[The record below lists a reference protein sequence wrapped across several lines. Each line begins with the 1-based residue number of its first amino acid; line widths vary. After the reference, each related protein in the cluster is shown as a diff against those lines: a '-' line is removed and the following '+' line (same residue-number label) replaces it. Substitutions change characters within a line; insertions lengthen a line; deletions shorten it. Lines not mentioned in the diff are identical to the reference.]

1 MVASKNDTA
10 ASILE
15 REPKPSDEIEGE
27 DDMVPVGC
35 LVTFP
40 IFQETVQMFE
50 PKKTM
55 LSPTSGSHKWVAIKS
70 EPRKEDF
77 PRNTSVDLVDIPA
90 ACQAC
95 LPCFSSG
102 FRDITTT
109 MDVYAK
115 DRDLPKVQVV
125 LGNYAKTLEFGPEK
139 VGKGNPAEIM
149 EG

>member
-55 LSPTSGSHKWVAIKS
+55 LSPTSGSHTWVAIKS

-77 PRNTSVDLVDIPA
+77 PRNTSIDLVDIA
-90 ACQAC
+90 AGLPG
-95 LPCFSSG
+95 LPCFSPG

-115 DRDLPKVQVV
+115 DRDLPKGGVA

-139 VGKGNPAEIM
+139 VGKGNPAEIT